1 MPILY
6 LAEGFGPG
14 QNNSE
19 SASGRIDRIQ
29 SKQVRIHIR
38 LKRVYQR
45 IYISDRTHSIP
56 LRLPNMCLTQPL
68 PALSV
73 VYIEYTTPTT

>member
-1 MPILY
+1 MYIEDGVP
-6 LAEGFGPG
+6 
-14 QNNSE
+14 
-19 SASGRIDRIQ
+19 
-29 SKQVRIHIR
+29 
-38 LKRVYQR
+38 QR

-73 VYIEYTTPTT
+73 EYIEHLLLCGLLNAAHFSWQWFDSL

>member
-1 MPILY
+1 MYIEDGVP
-6 LAEGFGPG
+6 
-14 QNNSE
+14 
-19 SASGRIDRIQ
+19 
-29 SKQVRIHIR
+29 
-38 LKRVYQR
+38 QR

-73 VYIEYTTPTT
+73 EYIEHLSNYLTV

>member
-1 MPILY
+1 MQNKYILFARANTACSTEK
-6 LAEGFGPG
+6 LWKMNTG
-14 QNNSE
+14 N
-19 SASGRIDRIQ
+19 
-29 SKQVRIHIR
+29 
-38 LKRVYQR
+38 QR